1 MFRLMAEEIR
11 ECAIFLMDPHG
22 VITVWNR
29 AAEVMK
35 GYRADEAVGRHLSL
49 LYRDEDRARGWPEH
63 NLAEAAKHGFYS
75 EEAWRRKKDGGLFW
89 AHIALTGLR
98 DAHGRLVGFSKVT
111 MDLTRHKLLEQCLDE
126 KEQNRRIM
134 AAANAGTWTW
144 RAGSGRLELS
154 PALKQLLG
162 YDGAGDGP
170 DVSDWR
176 VLVDRRDLPA
186 VCERLRTVLAVT
198 PARPVALEVRLC
210 RQDGNCRW
218 FFVRADWSG
227 RDGGQGELSGVCVD
241 IHDMRELADE
251 RERLLGE
258 LQLMRLRFRAIIDQM
273 PSGVFVAEAPS
284 GKLIYQNLKARRIFG
299 AKPDELTCYQDYAR
313 VDLREPDGRRLL
325 AHEYP
330 LAQAILTGQP
340 VPPRELVFHP
350 PGAAPRYF
358 RISATPVRADGDDQR
373 LAVAV
378 ANDVDDLK
386 RTQESLRAEKERAEV
401 TLRAISNGV
410 ITTGLDGRVDSMN
423 TAAERLTGW
432 SQQQAR
438 GLPLDEVL
446 RLDSEP
452 GAPLDLPSAPMA
464 AAAPPERPQRSD
476 RPGRPEPPGPA
487 RQSDRAGPP
496 NRSAPPGVDPVLRC
510 MRENRLLTSDAPAV
524 LIARGGQRH
533 TIEYAAAP
541 LQLPDNRTGGAV
553 LVLNDVTESRGLLR
567 NLSYQASHDVL
578 TGLVNRR
585 EFGVRLQ
592 RALDRSGQAGASN
605 SALLYLDL
613 DQFKIVNDTC
623 GHAAGDDLLRQL
635 SVAYGAHVRERDTL
649 ARIGG
654 DEFALIVEHCT
665 VEEATVVANKLLE
678 TTRNFRYICNGQVF
692 RLGVSIGLTPLDGGT
707 TTMEEALRRADHACY
722 IAKEGGRNRVF
733 LQRAGGAEIAQRRN
747 DMYWVK
753 RLGDAFRNDDL
764 QLYHQ
769 PIRALGGAEAGLH
782 YEILLRMKDGSA
794 GPVGPTSF
802 LPAAERYDI
811 MQEVDRWVLARS
823 LAWLESEPAHVAG
836 LELCTINLSQ
846 RALADPGF
854 QRYAVERIGAVSVP
868 AHKLCFE
875 ITETGAF
882 ANLQN
887 TLSFVLALKKL
898 GCRFALDDFGT
909 GMASFAYLK
918 QLPVDYV
925 KIDGSFIQ
933 MMTRSTVDFEMVR
946 FTNEISHIMGRR
958 TIAEFVNDGETLAK
972 LAEIG
977 VDYAQGFMLG
987 EPRPLV
993 A

>member
-1 MFRLMAEEIR
+1 MFCLMVQEIQ
-11 ECAIFLMDPHG
+11 ECAIFLMDTRG
-22 VITVWNR
+22 IITSWNR

-35 GYRADEAVGRHLSL
+35 GYRADEAIGQHLSL
-49 LYRDEDRARGWPEH
+49 LYRDEDKQRGWADH
-63 NLAEAAKHGFYS
+63 NLGEAAKHGFYS
-75 EEAWRRKKDGGLFW
+75 EETWRRKKDGSLFF

-98 DAHGRLVGFSKVT
+98 DEHNQLVGFSKVT
-111 MDLTRHKLLEQCLDE
+111 MDLTRHKMLEQCLDE
-126 KEQNRRIM
+126 KEENRRIM
-134 AAANAGTWTW
+134 TAANAGTWKW
-144 RAGSGRLELS
+144 DAASRRLELS

-162 YDGAGDGP
+162 YDAGGP
-170 DVSDWR
+170 APDASDWR
-176 VLVDRRDLPA
+176 ALVDPRDVPA
-186 VCERLRTVLAVT
+186 VCGRLRALMTAM
-198 PARPVALEVRLC
+198 PAQPLTLEVRLC
-210 RQDGNCRW
+210 RRDGNCRW
-218 FFVRADWSG
+218 FFVRADWT
-227 RDGGQGELSGVCVD
+227 RDIEGQGELSGVCVD
-241 IHDMRELADE
+241 IHDMRLLAEE
-251 RERLLGE
+251 RERLLNE
-258 LQLMRLRFRAIIDQM
+258 LQLMRQRFRAIIDQM
-273 PSGVFVAEAPS
+273 PSGVFVAEVPS
-284 GKLIYQNLKARRIFG
+284 GKLLYQNLKARRIFG
-299 AKPDELTCYQDYAR
+299 GTLDEIATYHDYTR
-313 VDLREPDGRRLL
+313 TDVRDPDGRRLL
-325 AHEYP
+325 AHEFP
-330 LAQAILTGQP
+330 LAQAIISGQP
-340 VPPRELVFHP
+340 VPARELVFHL

-358 RISATPVRADGDDQR
+358 RVGATPVQAEGDDR
-373 LAVAV
+373 RMAVAV
-378 ANDVDDLK
+378 ANDIDDLK

-410 ITTGLDGRVDSMN
+410 ITTGLDGRIDSMN

-432 SQQQAR
+432 SQQEAS
-438 GLPLDEVL
+438 GLPLDQVL
-446 RLDSEP
+446 QLDEEP
-452 GAPLDLPSAPMA
+452 PAEPAAP
-464 AAAPPERPQRSD
+464 AAAPPAA
-476 RPGRPEPPGPA
+476 PGI
-487 RQSDRAGPP
+487 DT
-496 NRSAPPGVDPVLRC
+496 VLRC
-510 MRENRLLTSDAPAV
+510 MRDNRPVASSAPVV
-524 LIARGGQRH
+524 LRSRSGGRH

-541 LQLPDNRTGGAV
+541 LQLPDDRTGGAV
-553 LVLNDVTESRGLLR
+553 LVLNDVTESRGLLK

-592 RALDRSGQAGASN
+592 RALDRTGQPGASN

-665 VEEATVVANKLLE
+665 VEEAKVVANKLLE
-678 TTRNFRYICNGQVF
+678 TTRNFRYICNNQVF

-707 TTMEEALRRADHACY
+707 TTMEEALRQADHACY
-722 IAKEGGRNRVF
+722 IAKESGRNRVF
-733 LQRAGGAEIAQRRN
+733 LQQRGGAEIAQRRN

-764 QLYHQ
+764 QLYYQ
-769 PIRALGGAEAGLH
+769 PIRALGGAGKGGLH

-811 MQEVDRWVLARS
+811 MQEVDRWVLDRS
-823 LAWLESEPAHVAG
+823 LAWLEAHPGHVDR

-854 QRYAVERIGAVSVP
+854 QQYAVGRIQAVAVP

-887 TLSFVLALKKL
+887 TLSFVLALQQL

-918 QLPVDYV
+918 QLPVNYV

-933 MMTRSTVDFEMVR
+933 MMTSSTVDFEMVR
-946 FTNEISHIMGRR
+946 FTNDISHIMGRR
-958 TIAEFVNDGETLAK
+958 TIAEFVNDQDTLAK
-972 LAEIG
+972 LTEIG
-977 VDYAQGFMLG
+977 VDYAQGYMLG
-987 EPRPLV
+987 EPRPLDG
-993 A
+993 

>member
-1 MFRLMAEEIR
+1 MFCLMVQEIK
-11 ECAIFLMDPHG
+11 ECAIFLMDTRG
-22 VITVWNR
+22 VITSWNR

-35 GYRADEAVGRHLSL
+35 GYRADEAIGQHLSL
-49 LYRDEDRARGWPEH
+49 LYRDEDRVRRWADH
-63 NLAEAAKHGFYS
+63 NLGQAAEHGFYS
-75 EEAWRRKKDGGLFW
+75 EETWRRRKDGSLFW

-98 DAHGRLVGFSKVT
+98 DEHDRLIGFSKVT

-126 KEQNRRIM
+126 KEENRRIM
-134 AAANAGTWTW
+134 TAANAGTWKW
-144 RAGSGRLELS
+144 QAAGRHLALS

-162 YDGAGDGP
+162 YEAGGAAP
-170 DVSDWR
+170 DASDWR
-176 VLVDRRDLPA
+176 ALVDPRDVPA
-186 VCERLRTVLAVT
+186 VCARLRTMMTAM
-198 PARPVALEVRLC
+198 PARPLALELRLC

-218 FFVRADWSG
+218 FFVRADWT
-227 RDGGQGELSGVCVD
+227 RDAAGQGELSGVCVD
-241 IHDMRELADE
+241 IHDMRLLAED
-251 RERLLGE
+251 RERLLNE
-258 LQLMRLRFRAIIDQM
+258 LQLMRLRFRAVIDQM
-273 PSGVFVAEAPS
+273 PSGVFVAEVPS
-284 GKLIYQNLKARRIFG
+284 GKLLYQNLKARRIFG
-299 AKPDELTCYQDYAR
+299 ATLDEIATYHDYVR
-313 VDLREPDGRRLL
+313 VDIRDLDGRRLL
-325 AHEYP
+325 AHEFP
-330 LAQAILTGQP
+330 LAQAILSGRP
-340 VPPRELVFHP
+340 VPARELVFHP

-358 RISATPVRADGDDQR
+358 RVGATPVQADGDER
-373 LAVAV
+373 RMAVAV
-378 ANDVDDLK
+378 AHDIDDLK
-386 RTQESLRAEKERAEV
+386 RAQESLRAEKERAEV

-410 ITTGLDGRVDSMN
+410 VTTGLDGRIDSMN

-432 SQQQAR
+432 SQREALGR
-438 GLPLDEVL
+438 PLDEVL
-446 RLDSEP
+446 QLDEEPADEP
-452 GAPLDLPSAPMA
+452 GGQPRAPA
-464 AAAPPERPQRSD
+464 A
-476 RPGRPEPPGPA
+476 GI
-487 RQSDRAGPP
+487 
-496 NRSAPPGVDPVLRC
+496 DPVLRC
-510 MRENRLLTSDAPAV
+510 LRENRPVTSSAPAV
-524 LIARGGQRH
+524 LHARGGGRH
-533 TIEYAAAP
+533 MIDYAAAP

-553 LVLNDVTESRGLLR
+553 LVLNDVTESRGLLKH
-567 NLSYQASHDVL
+567 LGYQASHDVL

-592 RALDRSGQAGASN
+592 RALDRTGQPGASN

-665 VEEATVVANKLLE
+665 VEEAKVVADKLLE
-678 TTRNFRYICNGQVF
+678 TTRNFRYICNNQVF

-707 TTMEEALRRADHACY
+707 TTMEEALRQADHACY

-733 LQRAGGAEIAQRRN
+733 LQQRGGAEIAQRRN

-753 RLGDAFRNDDL
+753 RLGDAFRNDEL

-769 PIRALGGAEAGLH
+769 PIRALGGAGDGGLH

-811 MQEVDRWVLARS
+811 MQEVDRWVLDRS
-823 LAWLESEPAHVAG
+823 LAWLEAHPGHVER

-854 QRYAVERIGAVSVP
+854 QQYAAARIQAVAVP

-882 ANLQN
+882 ANMQN
-887 TLSFVLALKKL
+887 TLSFVLALQRL

-918 QLPVDYV
+918 QLPVNYV

-933 MMTRSTVDFEMVR
+933 MMTSSTVDFEMVR
-946 FTNEISHIMGRR
+946 FTNDISHIMGRR
-958 TIAEFVNDGETLAK
+958 TIAEFVNDEDTLAK
-972 LAEIG
+972 LTEIG

-987 EPRPLV
+987 EPQPLE

>member
-1 MFRLMAEEIR
+1 MPQSPKESIPLPHQAAEMFCLMVQEIK
-11 ECAIFLMDPHG
+11 ECAIFLMDTRG
-22 VITVWNR
+22 IVTSWNR

-35 GYRADEAVGRHLSL
+35 GYRADEVIGQHLSL
-49 LYRDEDRARGWPEH
+49 LYRDEDKARGWADH
-63 NLAEAAKHGFYS
+63 NLGEAAKHGFYS
-75 EEAWRRKKDGGLFW
+75 EETWRRKKDGSLFW

-98 DAHGRLVGFSKVT
+98 DEHNQLVGFSKVT

-126 KEQNRRIM
+126 KEENRRIM
-134 AAANAGTWTW
+134 TAANAGTWTW
-144 RAGSGRLELS
+144 DAANRRLELS

-162 YDGAGDGP
+162 YDAGGAGP
-170 DVSDWR
+170 DASDWR
-176 VLVDRRDLPA
+176 TLVDPQDVPA
-186 VCERLRTVLAVT
+186 VCGRLRTMMTAM
-198 PARPVALEVRLC
+198 PAQPLTLEVRLC

-218 FFVRADWSG
+218 FFVRADWR
-227 RDGGQGELSGVCVD
+227 RDIEGQGELSGVCVD
-241 IHDMRELADE
+241 IHDMRVLAEE
-251 RERLLGE
+251 RERLLNE
-258 LQLMRLRFRAIIDQM
+258 LQVMRLRFRAIIDQM
-273 PSGVFVAEAPS
+273 PSGVFVAEVPS

-299 AKPDELTCYQDYAR
+299 TSLDEITTYHDYTR
-313 VDLREPDGRRLL
+313 VDVRDPDGRRLL
-325 AHEYP
+325 AHEFP
-330 LAQAILTGQP
+330 LAEAIITGQP
-340 VPPRELVFHP
+340 VPARELVFHP

-358 RISATPVRADGDDQR
+358 RVGATPVQAEGDER
-373 LAVAV
+373 RMAVAV
-378 ANDVDDLK
+378 ANDIDDLK
-386 RTQESLRAEKERAEV
+386 RMQESLRAEKERAEV

-410 ITTGLDGRVDSMN
+410 ITTGLDGRIDSMN

-432 SQQQAR
+432 SQQQAC
-438 GLPLDEVL
+438 GLPLDQVL
-446 RLDSEP
+446 QLDAEP
-452 GAPLDLPSAPMA
+452 A
-464 AAAPPERPQRSD
+464 A
-476 RPGRPEPPGPA
+476 EPADPAQPGPA
-487 RQSDRAGPP
+487 
-496 NRSAPPGVDPVLRC
+496 SAPGMEPVLRC
-510 MRENRLLTSDAPAV
+510 MRENRSVTSSVPAV
-524 LIARGGQRH
+524 LQSRSGGRH

-553 LVLNDVTESRGLLR
+553 LVLNDVTESRGLLK

-592 RALDRSGQAGASN
+592 RALDRTAKAGVSD

-665 VEEATVVANKLLE
+665 VEEAKVVANKLLE
-678 TTRNFRYICNGQVF
+678 TTRNFRYICNNQVF

-707 TTMEEALRRADHACY
+707 TTMEEALRQADHACY
-722 IAKEGGRNRVF
+722 IAKESGRNRVF
-733 LQRAGGAEIAQRRN
+733 LQHRGGAEIAQRRN

-753 RLGDAFRNDDL
+753 RLGDAFRNDEL

-769 PIRALGGAEAGLH
+769 PIRALGGAGNGGLH

-811 MQEVDRWVLARS
+811 MQEVDRWVLDRS
-823 LAWLESEPAHVAG
+823 LAWLAGHPGHVDK

-854 QRYAVERIGAVSVP
+854 QQYAVGRIQAVGVP
-868 AHKLCFE
+868 ADKLCFE

-882 ANLQN
+882 ANLQS
-887 TLSFVLALKKL
+887 TLSFVLALQQL

-918 QLPVDYV
+918 QLPVNYV

-933 MMTRSTVDFEMVR
+933 MMTSSTVDFEMVR
-946 FTNEISHIMGRR
+946 FTNDISHIMGRR
-958 TIAEFVNDGETLAK
+958 TIAEFVNDQDTLAK
-972 LAEIG
+972 LTEIG

-987 EPRPLV
+987 EPQPLDG
-993 A
+993 